1 MKKTSLAL
9 VLGIVFLVPV
19 IIVTVIAAPFN
30 KPADEVGGGSA
41 QAGLKTGTVPPE
53 FESWVIKAG
62 KVCSDISAPVIAA
75 EIEVESGWNPTA
87 VSPAG
92 AQGLSQFMPYTWP
105 SYGEDAN
112 HNGTVSPFDPPDAIM
127 AQANFDC
134 KTAAQARKDIA
145 SGRIKGDLLDIVL
158 NAYNCGYGCVLANG
172 GPNINN
178 GETESYAPKIKRLIP
193 KYAAIGAGGGNTR
206 LSGPINRKIIQA
218 AMRWLG
224 TPYAWAGGTKDGPSA
239 GSAPDVGVTG
249 FDCSGLTL
257 YAVAQATDGK
267 IVLPHFTGDHSN
279 PGQLY
284 DPRGKEIPFD
294 QKAPGD
300 EIYFGSGGNTH
311 HVGIYY
317 GKQNGVD
324 MLLNAPQSGETV
336 SIMPLSGWNGE
347 EMYVRR
353 FGS

>member
-1 MKKTSLAL
+1 ML
-9 VLGIVFLVPV
+9 LVPLLV
-19 IIVTVIAAPFN
+19 VVLMTAVLSSS
-30 KPADEVGGGSA
+30 DDQDGGGA

-53 FESWVIKAG
+53 FEPWIIKAG
-62 KVCSDISAPVIAA
+62 KVCAEISAPVIAA
-75 EIEVESGWNPTA
+75 QIDVESGFNPKA

-112 HNGTVSPFDPPDAIM
+112 HNGVVSPFDAPDAIM

-134 KTAAQARKDIA
+134 KTAAQAKKDIA
-145 SGRIKGDLLDIVL
+145 AGKIHGDLLDIVL
-158 NAYNCGYGCVLANG
+158 SAYNCGYGCILSNG
-172 GPNINN
+172 GPNISN

-193 KYAAIGAGGGNTR
+193 KYSAIGAGSGGKN
-206 LSGPINRKIIQA
+206 GPLAGPVNRRIIQA

-224 TPYAWAGGTKDGPSA
+224 TTYAWAGGTKDGPSPGTSPDA
-239 GSAPDVGVTG
+239 GVVG

-257 YAVAQATDGK
+257 YAIAQATNMK
-267 IVLPHFTGDHSN
+267 VLLPHFTGDHSN

-284 DPRGKEIPFD
+284 DAQMAEVPFD
-294 QKAPGD
+294 QKQPGD

-317 GKQNGVD
+317 GKQNGQD
-324 MLLNAPQSGETV
+324 MLLNAPQSGDV
-336 SIMPLSGWNGE
+336 IKISPLSGWNGE

-353 FGS
+353 VKAS